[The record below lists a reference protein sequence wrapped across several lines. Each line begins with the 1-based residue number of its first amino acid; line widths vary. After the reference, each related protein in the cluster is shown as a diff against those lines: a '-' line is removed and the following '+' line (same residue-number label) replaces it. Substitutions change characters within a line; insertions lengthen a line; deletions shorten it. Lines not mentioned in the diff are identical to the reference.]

1 MSESGFETYL
11 IMEHGKRREIK
22 NKIEKVERKLKYM
35 LSGDNNARFSKY
47 LTSLSS
53 PSDILNCERGG
64 VKELSSLEEEVL
76 KEKVSA
82 EASYGERFSDNGQ
95 VYDWNKEKKESLEIW
110 KIYLAIKLRT
120 LNSQHPQN
128 HRLRTVSLFPWS
140 VAQNTRDT
148 QMITRVTEGAKRER
162 HDLVSRVS
170 RPRRSTL
177 ARACTL
183 LTKSEEEEGLLAVSQ
198 NHAIPVVLWGAR
210 VQVTS

>member
-11 IMEHGKRREIK
+11 IMKHGKRWEIK

-82 EASYGERFSDNGQ
+82 EASYGERFSDNDQ

-148 QMITRVTEGAKRER
+148 QMTTRVTEGAKREK

-183 LTKSEEEEGLLAVSQ
+183 LTKSEETERLLAV
-198 NHAIPVVLWGAR
+198 
-210 VQVTS
+210 

>member
-11 IMEHGKRREIK
+11 IMEHGKRWEIK

-95 VYDWNKEKKESLEIW
+95 VYDWNKEKKESLEI
-110 KIYLAIKLRT
+110 
-120 LNSQHPQN
+120 
-128 HRLRTVSLFPWS
+128 
-140 VAQNTRDT
+140 
-148 QMITRVTEGAKRER
+148 
-162 HDLVSRVS
+162 
-170 RPRRSTL
+170 
-177 ARACTL
+177 
-183 LTKSEEEEGLLAVSQ
+183 
-198 NHAIPVVLWGAR
+198 
-210 VQVTS
+210 

>member
-11 IMEHGKRREIK
+11 IMKHGKRWEIK

-128 HRLRTVSLFPWS
+128 HRLRAVSLFPWS

-148 QMITRVTEGAKRER
+148 QMTTRVTEGAKRER

-183 LTKSEEEEGLLAVSQ
+183 LTKSEEK
-198 NHAIPVVLWGAR
+198 
-210 VQVTS
+210 

>member
-11 IMEHGKRREIK
+11 IMEHGKRWEIK
-22 NKIEKVERKLKYM
+22 NKIKKVERKLKYM

-120 LNSQHPQN
+120 LNSQHPQ
-128 HRLRTVSLFPWS
+128 TTSSLSFSLVRRAKHPRH
-140 VAQNTRDT
+140 ANDHARD
-148 QMITRVTEGAKRER
+148 
-162 HDLVSRVS
+162 
-170 RPRRSTL
+170 
-177 ARACTL
+177 
-183 LTKSEEEEGLLAVSQ
+183 
-198 NHAIPVVLWGAR
+198 
-210 VQVTS
+210 

>member
-1 MSESGFETYL
+1 MSESGFESYL
-11 IMEHGKRREIK
+11 IMKHGKRWEIK

-128 HRLRTVSLFPWS
+128 HRLRAVSLFPWS

-148 QMITRVTEGAKRER
+148 QMTTRVTEGAKRER

-183 LTKSEEEEGLLAVSQ
+183 LTKSEETEGLLAV
-198 NHAIPVVLWGAR
+198 
-210 VQVTS
+210 

>member
-11 IMEHGKRREIK
+11 IMKHGKRWEIK

-47 LTSLSS
+47 LASLSS

-148 QMITRVTEGAKRER
+148 QMTTRMTEGAKRER

-177 ARACTL
+177 ARTCTL
-183 LTKSEEEEGLLAVSQ
+183 LTKSEEKEKLLAV
-198 NHAIPVVLWGAR
+198 
-210 VQVTS
+210 

>member
-1 MSESGFETYL
+1 
-11 IMEHGKRREIK
+11 
-22 NKIEKVERKLKYM
+22 M
-35 LSGDNNARFSKY
+35 LSDDINARFGKY

-53 PSDILNCERGG
+53 PSDILNCERG
-64 VKELSSLEEEVL
+64 VKELSSLEEEVERKKFQL
-76 KEKVSA
+76 KQVMV
-82 EASYGERFSDNGQ
+82 NGS
-95 VYDWNKEKKESLEIW
+95 VTMVKYMTGTKRRKNLW
-110 KIYLAIKLRT
+110 KFGKYTLRT

-128 HRLRTVSLFPWS
+128 HRLRAVSLFPWS

-148 QMITRVTEGAKRER
+148 QMTTRVTEGAKRER

>member
-11 IMEHGKRREIK
+11 IMKHGKRWEIK

-148 QMITRVTEGAKRER
+148 QMTTRVTEGAKRER

-183 LTKSEEEEGLLAVSQ
+183 LTKSEETEGLLAV
-198 NHAIPVVLWGAR
+198 
-210 VQVTS
+210 